1 MSEMAQDE
9 RPQAAQPSL
18 LKWVLAVLCLA
29 ALALIVQILNGNG
42 GEESGRILLTLGA
55 AAVALVMFRV
65 GRSLAGA
72 EDDFSWF
79 GYVLCAVAVTLL
91 LITVMAIWQ
100 AMDDEDYVLALLSL
114 LAVLYFSLGARAG
127 QRLMMSDHDLSW
139 VGTLTLVVTAVGFA
153 AAQSA
158 IWGSTDD
165 SWYDNYKP
173 WEYAT
178 VLSLFTVALGHTSML
193 LRTAAPGDRQEI
205 AAIRAGT
212 IGLVLLLAT
221 LISIDVISLDDSVD
235 PKAIGVLAVL
245 YALGSLAL
253 PLMRRI
259 FAAPAAVGPPVAQA
273 AAVAPP
279 LVDPAPPVPI
289 ETRPVSVR
297 PAYASDADA
306 IAAIYNQGIEE
317 RQATF
322 QTRHHGPG
330 ELELKTEQ
338 RGGHLI
344 VAERDGVIAGWAGWS
359 GYDDPADYYSG
370 IAECAVYVAR
380 DARCKGVGSELLEGL
395 AYEAPRFGVHKLLAK
410 VFTSNEPSLALFRRN
425 GFREVGTHLRH
436 GRLEGE
442 WKDVIV
448 LERLLGDA

>member
-1 MSEMAQDE
+1 MTQSK
-9 RPQAAQPSL
+9 RPREAQPSL

-42 GEESGRILLTLGA
+42 GEESGRVLLTLGA

-72 EDDFSWF
+72 DDDFSWF
-79 GYVLCAVAVTLL
+79 GYVLCAVAVALL

-127 QRLMMSDHDLSW
+127 QRLMMSGHDLSW
-139 VGTLTLVVTAVGFA
+139 VGTLTLVVTAIGFA

-178 VLSLFTVALGHTSML
+178 VLSLFTLALGHTSML
-193 LRTAAPGDRQEI
+193 LRTAAAGDRQEI
-205 AAIRAGT
+205 AAVRAGT

-259 FAAPAAVGPPVAQA
+259 FATESAPVTPPAAQTA
-273 AAVAPP
+273 AAPQ
-279 LVDPAPPVPI
+279 LVHPARTVPV
-289 ETRPVSVR
+289 EARPVSVR
-297 PAYASDADA
+297 PAYASDAEA
-306 IAAIYNQGIEE
+306 IAAIYNQGIED

-322 QTRHHGPG
+322 QTRLHDPG

-338 RGGHLI
+338 RGGHLV
-344 VAERDGVIAGWAGWS
+344 VAEREGAVVGWAGWS
-359 GYDDPADYYSG
+359 GYDDPADYYAG

-380 DARCKGVGSELLEGL
+380 EARGQGAGAELLEGL
-395 AYEAPRFGVHKLLAK
+395 AVEAQRFGIHKLVAK
-410 VFTSNEPSLALFRRN
+410 VFTSNEASLALFRRN

-436 GRLEGE
+436 GNLEGE
-442 WKDVIV
+442 WKDVVV
-448 LERLLGDA
+448 LERLLGGA